1 MTEAKS
7 FYNMLRLLLR
17 EPCLILMLGK
27 WRQGKTDT
35 SLLIGYLAKKWKLID
50 KIGSNIWTFKNPDV
64 EYIISMGALRRWLHF
79 DRLTKLFVF
88 DEALTHLPSRTAMSK
103 KNVSMIGL
111 VTELSK
117 AHGRMIF
124 CAQTDNIDSALKDSA
139 FLRAVFY
146 KQTKKVMSCHSSLF
160 EPITFRNI
168 PRSPIRFDK
177 DRLAEF
183 SQTEGIAYLDL
194 SDEVKCA
201 TLYSQGLSMT
211 KIRDETHIHEETVKR
226 NIRKVLKAFLEREQ
240 IQIVN
245 SPNQAVHQETS

>member
-1 MTEAKS
+1 
-7 FYNMLRLLLR
+7 MLRLLLH

-35 SLLIGYLAKKWKLID
+35 SLLIGHLAKKWKLID

-160 EPITFRNI
+160 EPITFQNI

-183 SQTEGIAYLDL
+183 SEIEGILYANL
-194 SDEVKCA
+194 SEEMKCVQ
-201 TLYSQGLSMT
+201 LYVEGVSMPSIQ
-211 KIRDETHIHEETVKR
+211 KKLGIHRFQVGR

-240 IQIVN
+240 IQVVN
-245 SPNQAVHQETS
+245 SLNQTVHQETS